1 MRIKVSGELGTVVM
15 SLAVIGLYYGAASFL
30 IENVILRN
38 LTEEERDEH
47 ILSKLLF
54 WSTVILLVADVLL
67 VIFTSLR
74 DAVVAG
80 NDFRFYVAEPI
91 KILKNC
97 TLDSL

>member
-1 MRIKVSGELGTVVM
+1 MSWVRQWM

-30 IENVILRN
+30 VENVILRN

-67 VIFTSLR
+67 VILPAFGMQLLPVTIL
-74 DAVVAG
+74 
-80 NDFRFYVAEPI
+80 DFM
-91 KILKNC
+91 
-97 TLDSL
+97 